1 MVYVASTA
9 GVDFFVLSIRACAKN
24 QKNRRYTITQTL
36 SGQIVAVNPKDRNS
50 HLPLS

>member
-24 QKNRRYTITQTL
+24 QKNRRYTQTL
-36 SGQIVAVNPKDRNS
+36 SGQIVAVNPKDRM
-50 HLPLS
+50 PLS